1 MEILL
6 WIFVICWV
14 VCEIGW
20 VIAVVRRDDNSLY
33 WAIALEIFTF
43 MIVLLNLIIKSIR

>member
-33 WAIALEIFTF
+33 WVIALEIFTF